1 MLQFAASI
9 LFAFVVLIFSE
20 GLLKYSKRNPS
31 PEVSRKL
38 VHMSHGIAAAIW
50 PFFVA
55 YRVII
60 AIEILFLA
68 LAAMARKFRI
78 FKGISQV
85 DRISG
90 GEIFFPL
97 GIISCALLY
106 PSKWIFA
113 AAMLELA
120 FADAAA
126 ALIGKKY
133 GKHKFKV
140 FGNQKSLE
148 GSLAFVVVSVVIMT
162 WVVIFAPAGFES
174 MWPIIILLPLLTAA
188 TEAVAP
194 YGLDNLLIPLVV
206 VAVLMSLQI
215 VY

>member
-1 MLQFAASI
+1 MFKFAASI
-9 LFAFVVLIFSE
+9 LFAFIVLLFAE
-20 GLLKYSKRNPS
+20 GLLKYSKRDPS

-38 VHMSHGIAAAIW
+38 VHMSHGIAAAVW
-50 PFFVA
+50 PFLVP

-60 AIEILFLA
+60 GIEILFLI
-68 LAAMARKFRI
+68 LAALARKFRI

-97 GIISCALLY
+97 GIIGAALFY
-106 PSKWIFA
+106 PSSWIFA
-113 AAMLELA
+113 AAMLILA

-126 ALIGKKY
+126 ALVGRKY

-148 GSLAFVVVSVVIMT
+148 GSFAFAVVAFIIVG
-162 WVVIFAPAGFES
+162 WVVLFAPAGFES
-174 MWPIIILLPLLTAA
+174 MWPIMILLPILTAT

-194 YGLDNLLIPLVV
+194 FGLDNLLIPLVV
-206 VAVLMSLQI
+206 VVVLTSLQTL
-215 VY
+215 Y

>member
-1 MLQFAASI
+1 MLQFAVSI
-9 LFAFVVLIFSE
+9 LFAFFVLIFAE
-20 GLLKYSKRNPS
+20 GLLKYSKKNPS

-60 AIEILFLA
+60 AIEVLFLI
-68 LAAMARKFRI
+68 LAALARKFHI

-97 GIISCALLY
+97 GIIGAALFY

-120 FADAAA
+120 LADSAA

-133 GKHKFKV
+133 GKHKFTI

-148 GSLAFVVVSVVIMT
+148 GSLAFAVVSVIIVG
-162 WVVIFAPAGFES
+162 WVVIFAPAGFDS
-174 MWPIIILLPLLTAA
+174 LWPLIIFLPILTAL
-188 TEAVAP
+188 TEAITP
-194 YGLDNLLIPLVV
+194 FGMDNLLIPLVV
-206 VAVLMSLQI
+206 VAVLSSLQTI
-215 VY
+215 N

>member
-9 LFAFVVLIFSE
+9 LFAFVVLIFAE
-20 GLLKYSKRNPS
+20 GLLKYSKKNPS

-38 VHMSHGIAAAIW
+38 VHMSHGIAAAVW

-60 AIEILFLA
+60 GIEVLFLI

-97 GIISCALLY
+97 GIIGCALLY

-120 FADAAA
+120 LADSAA

-133 GKHKFKV
+133 GKHKFTV

-148 GSLAFVVVSVVIMT
+148 GSLAFALVSVVIMG

-174 MWPIIILLPLLTAA
+174 MWPIIIFLPLLTAA

-194 YGLDNLLIPLVV
+194 FGLDNLLIPLVT

>member
-9 LFAFVVLIFSE
+9 FFAFLVLIFAE
-20 GLLKYSKRNPS
+20 WVLKYSKRHRS
-31 PEVSRKL
+31 PELSRKL
-38 VHMSHGIAAAIW
+38 VHISHGIAAAIW

-60 AIEILFLA
+60 AIEILFLL
-68 LAAMARKFRI
+68 LAALARKFRV
-78 FKGISQV
+78 FRGISQV

-97 GIISCALLY
+97 GIIGSALFY
-106 PSKWIFA
+106 PSTWIFA

-120 FADAAA
+120 LADSAA

-133 GKHKFKV
+133 GKHKFTV

-148 GSLAFVVVSVVIMT
+148 GSLAFTLVSVVIMG
-162 WVVIFAPAGFES
+162 WVVLFAPAGFET
-174 MWPIIILLPLLTAA
+174 MWPLIILLPLFTAL

-194 YGLDNLLIPLVV
+194 FGLDNLLIPLVV
-206 VAVLMSLQI
+206 VVVLRSLQ
-215 VY
+215 VAG